1 MGSQRVR
8 QESATKHTNKVVRLL
23 ETKSRMVVA
32 LCEGEW
38 NGKLLINEYKISV
51 LLDEY
56 ILEICYTILLIVNS
70 IV

>member
-32 LCEGEW
+32 LCGGEW

-51 LLDEY
+51 LQDEKV
-56 ILEICYTILLIVNS
+56 LKICYTAVCI
-70 IV
+70 